1 MAEDYQELDRGIKSM
16 IEQLTSL
23 PTGKVVLA
31 NQNGPRPDLPYIS
44 FQTLVEQK
52 MQRNILYAPTAT
64 ENAIIENV
72 KVSTV
77 RLQAYSNTMKE
88 PFALLDDFVLGQDN
102 STITDQIRADYGFN
116 VLNYGT
122 VTDISSVETQ
132 HIEPRAAIDINIV
145 YKTQLTVTDSAGC
158 IIEDLNGV
166 ATLKQDG
173 KPDRVINFNVDT

>member
-16 IEQLTSL
+16 IEQLTAL
-23 PTGKVVLA
+23 PANKVVLA

-52 MQRNILYAPTAT
+52 AQRNIVSAPTAVDDGV
-64 ENAIIENV
+64 IENV

-77 RLQAYSNTMKE
+77 RLQSYSNTIKE
-88 PFALLDDFVLGQDN
+88 PFALLDDFILGQDN
-102 STITDQIRADYGFN
+102 STVIDQIRQDYGFN

-122 VTDISSVETQ
+122 VSDISSVETQ
-132 HIEPRAAIDINIV
+132 HIEPRAAVDITIN
-145 YKTQLTVTDSAGC
+145 YRTQLVLTGSAGC

>member
-1 MAEDYQELDRGIKSM
+1 MAEDYQQLDRGIKSM
-16 IEQLTSL
+16 IAQLTAL
-23 PTGKVVLA
+23 PVGKVVLA

-44 FQTLVEQK
+44 FQTLIETK
-52 MQRNILYAPTAT
+52 MQRNIVFAPTAT
-64 ENAIIENV
+64 EDGIIQNT

-88 PFALLDDFVLGQDN
+88 PFSLLDDFILGQDN
-102 STITDQIRADYGFN
+102 SAVTDQIRTDYGFN

-122 VTDISSVETQ
+122 VSDISSVETQ
-132 HIEPRAAIDINIV
+132 HIEPRAAVDVNIT
-145 YKTQLTVTDSAGC
+145 YSTQLTLTGSAGC